1 MTTPATVKAAQN
13 NAATQALVPLLL
25 ALAEIDSGAGEPSAR
40 FFLPRHV
47 QYMPPTPTATKIS
60 GRKMNSANHIALR
73 LRTASPGFDGFT

>member
-25 ALAEIDSGAGEPSAR
+25 ALAEIDSGAGEPLGS
-40 FFLPRHV
+40 FFLRRHTP
-47 QYMPPTPTATKIS
+47 YMPTTPTATNIS
-60 GRKMNSANHIALR
+60 GRKMNSAVHIPFR